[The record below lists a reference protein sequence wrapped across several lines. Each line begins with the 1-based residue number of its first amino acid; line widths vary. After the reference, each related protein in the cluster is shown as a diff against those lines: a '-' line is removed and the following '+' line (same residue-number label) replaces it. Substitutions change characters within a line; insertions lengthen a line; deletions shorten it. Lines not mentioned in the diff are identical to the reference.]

1 VLDVAKVV
9 DCEGCQLIDTN
20 YLKKYV
26 IINIMIITKLQ
37 FQKNL
42 VFVGRP
48 YRSLLSRKANSLKIP
63 PHDFHAHP
71 SFNQNTIIIDN
82 YE

>member
-1 VLDVAKVV
+1 VLDVAKAV

-48 YRSLLSRKANSLKIP
+48 YRSLLSRKANSLRSYCMISTFICFLIKIP
-63 PHDFHAHP
+63 LL
-71 SFNQNTIIIDN
+71 
-82 YE
+82 

>member
-63 PHDFHAHP
+63 LHDFHVHLFP
-71 SFNQNTIIIDN
+71 NQNIIIDN

>member
-1 VLDVAKVV
+1 MKLFHKNIKDVEVIVVLSLINRGLVVLDVAKAV

-42 VFVGRP
+42 GFCGP
-48 YRSLLSRKANSLKIP
+48 TLSFS
-63 PHDFHAHP
+63 
-71 SFNQNTIIIDN
+71 TIA
-82 YE
+82 